1 MMETYSDADG
11 SSDSRDRRTAI
22 PATWGLHRAP
32 VGFIN
37 LVVSKRDGSMVLDPG
52 VTGAC
57 VISLDEEGTTT
68 LRNLLTEWL
77 G

>member
-11 SSDSRDRRTAI
+11 SSRDRRKAI
-22 PATWGLHRAP
+22 PATWGRHRGP

-37 LVVSKRDGSMVLDPG
+37 LIVSKRDGSMVLDPR

-57 VISLDEEGTTT
+57 VISLDEEGTRT
-68 LRNLLTEWL
+68 LRNFLTEWL